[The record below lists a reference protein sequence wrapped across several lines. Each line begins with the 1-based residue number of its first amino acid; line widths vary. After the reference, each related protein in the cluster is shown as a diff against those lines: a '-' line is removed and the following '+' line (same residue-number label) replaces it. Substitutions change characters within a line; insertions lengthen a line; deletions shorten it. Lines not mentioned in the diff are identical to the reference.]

1 MAEGIKE
8 IFVKRR
14 TIACSPQLFPATQVD
29 ECNGVKNACTQST
42 AIPAPYL
49 ALIEAARKRTDRRVF
64 SCGRTAEYAGVGVST
79 LWRDV
84 KNGTFVPPIKI
95 SPRRVAWVEAE
106 IDAVL
111 AAKALMT
118 RTGLEIDI
126 RAFIA
131 LLISPPADAA

>member
-1 MAEGIKE
+1 MT
-8 IFVKRR
+8 RR
-14 TIACSPQLFPATQVD
+14 TNACSAPSLAPMQAAAR
-29 ECNGVKNACTQST
+29 NGMRGTC
-42 AIPAPYL
+42 APSALLPTVYL
-49 ALIEAARKRTDRRVF
+49 ALIETAKKRTDRRVL
-64 SCGRTAEYAGVGVST
+64 SCKRTAEYAGIGVST

-84 KNGTFVPPIKI
+84 KKGAFTPPIKI

-106 IDAVL
+106 VDALL

-131 LLISPPADAA
+131 LLIAPSVDPS

>member
-1 MAEGIKE
+1 M
-8 IFVKRR
+8 
-14 TIACSPQLFPATQVD
+14 QVAARD
-29 ECNGVKNACTQST
+29 GMKNACAPSA

-49 ALIEAARKRTDRRVF
+49 ALIEFARKRTDRGVL
-64 SCGRTAEYAGVGVST
+64 SCERTAEYADVGVST

-95 SPRRVAWVEAE
+95 SPRRVAWVVAE
-106 IDAVL
+106 VDALL

-126 RAFIA
+126 RTFIA
-131 LLISPPADAA
+131 LLIAPPGDAA